1 MIVRALG
8 SIVIGSVLLLPGC
21 RPPKPVVTAPKPVQ
35 TPMPDPAAIA
45 ATAAAKAGK
54 QGAVRVA
61 YCVDNE
67 GHAVDVRASE
77 PFDPEFDALA
87 IETVKTW
94 TFEPAQR
101 DGLAVEQ
108 CTDVRIELR
117 PPPPQP

>member
-1 MIVRALG
+1 
-8 SIVIGSVLLLPGC
+8 
-21 RPPKPVVTAPKPVQ
+21 VVSAPKPLE

-67 GHAVDVRASE
+67 GHAVDVRAVE

-87 IETVKTW
+87 IETVKGW
-94 TFEPAQR
+94 RFEPAQR

-108 CTDVRIELR
+108 
-117 PPPPQP
+117 